1 MTEQEIE
8 DYCFYSDLPSVK
20 AYEPKINTQLP
31 EIAQDAE
38 PGLNAIPIVQ
48 QGMEINKAKAN

>member
-20 AYEPKINTQLP
+20 AYEPKTNKQLP
-31 EIAQDAE
+31 EIVQDAE
-38 PGLNAIPIVQ
+38 PGTTENPIVQ
-48 QGMEINKAKAN
+48 QRGKQQRKR